1 MSNPVSEK
9 ITSWIIDHKSMV
21 LLLITVISSFCFWH
35 IRSIEFAGDVNSYV
49 DGSNAELQSFL
60 AEAEQFGSYET
71 YVFVVRADDVLG
83 ERAIRVI
90 KSLGESLDRDLDV
103 ARFVSL
109 TNLPVQLFDEGVE
122 EANIGAEGRDAILLN
137 PFLSKNFLTPDG
149 QQTQVLAIVD
159 TSEVGEASRLQL
171 AHRLRAYAAEYDST
185 DVRVDVTGPSV
196 VAIDAM
202 EISRKDFERVVWL
215 VPVILGL
222 VVLVIFQAHLIVLA
236 PVLVVAMATLW
247 TIGLFVAAGN
257 KLSMMTALMPV
268 VISVIT
274 FADVIH
280 ILHTY
285 YTEASKG
292 SSRRS
297 VVVRTMSSMNIA
309 CFMTS
314 VTTAFGFLSIL
325 VVSSISVVK
334 LFTFW
339 TAAGVML
346 SYILTITIVP
356 ILLSVIRLPGVKAQ
370 QRYRQLPL
378 NRLMEAFYRLSL
390 RPRRVQLLLWLL
402 LPMVFLWGSFRASV
416 QTDITSFLPAD
427 TPSIATFQLLESGA
441 DGVDSLD
448 LVIAT
453 EEGSFRDPHQLVL
466 LNQLESNLANAFDE
480 VRSTHSISSAIAGL
494 HGHSRDAGFPGDED
508 DIEEYLLAIELSAD
522 DEWLRSFSTEDFES
536 VRVAVRIQHDDSR
549 STLALI
555 ESIDAWLAEN
565 SPASWEIRTTG
576 ALKLL
581 IVNVQSLVN
590 SQLLSF
596 LVALTII
603 TLAILLFVRNWALSG
618 LSLIVNTI
626 PVLLALGFF
635 PLLAWAGL
643 FGADS
648 ASLNISTVMVPS
660 LAMAIAVD
668 DTIHFLFRYR
678 TAQLA
683 GASVQTAVKS
693 ALDGAGFA
701 MTVTTIA
708 MVSGFLVLMFS
719 EMRANQ
725 EFAAMMCV
733 ALVTALLA
741 DLVLLPQLI
750 CKWMAPRND

>member
-1 MSNPVSEK
+1 MSNPVSEN

-21 LLLITVISSFCFWH
+21 FLLITIISSFCFWH
-35 IRSIEFAGDVNSYV
+35 IRSIEFASDASSYV

-60 AEAEQFGSYET
+60 AEVEQFGSYET

-122 EANIGAEGRDAILLN
+122 EAIIGAEGHDAILLN

-149 QQTQVLAIVD
+149 QQTQVFAIVD
-159 TSEVGEASRLQL
+159 TSEVGVASRLQL

-222 VVLVIFQAHLIVLA
+222 VVLVIFQSQLIVLV
-236 PVLVVAMATLW
+236 PVLVVAVATLW
-247 TIGLFVAAGN
+247 SMGLFVAASN
-257 KLSMMTALMPV
+257 KLNMMTALMPV
-268 VISVIT
+268 VISVII

-280 ILHTY
+280 ILHIY

-314 VTTAFGFLSIL
+314 VTTALGFLSIL

-356 ILLSVIRLPGVKAQ
+356 ILLSVMRLPGEKAQ

-390 RPRRVQLLLWLL
+390 RPRRVQLLFWFL
-402 LPMVFLWGSFRASV
+402 LPMVFLWGSFQASV
-416 QTDITSFLPAD
+416 QTDITRFLPAA
-427 TPSIATFQLLESGA
+427 TPSIATFQLLETGA
-441 DGVDSLD
+441 DGVDGLD

-453 EEGSFRDPHQLVL
+453 EEGSFRDPHQLML

-480 VRSTHSISSAIAGL
+480 VRFTHSISSAIAGL
-494 HGHSRDAGFPGDED
+494 HGHSGDAGFPDDEN
-508 DIEEYLLAIELSAD
+508 DIEEHLLAIELSAD

-536 VRVAVRIQHDDSR
+536 VRVVIRIQRDDSR

-555 ESIDAWLAEN
+555 ESIDTWLAEN

-576 ALKLL
+576 ALKL
-581 IVNVQSLVN
+581 IVVNAQSLVN

-618 LSLIVNTI
+618 LSLIINTI

-635 PLLAWAGL
+635 PLLAWTGL

-648 ASLNISTVMVPS
+648 ASMNISTIMVPS

-701 MTVTTIA
+701 MAVTTIA
-708 MVSGFLVLMFS
+708 MVSGFSVLMFS

-725 EFAAMMCV
+725 EFAAMMCI
-733 ALVTALLA
+733 ALITALFA

-750 CKWMAPRND
+750 CKWVAPRND